1 MSRSCLILT
10 KVSGVSFERL
20 AASLCPSFLQ
30 QPASFLHRFLAEA
43 RRTPQSLPSAI
54 HSPIMASSS
63 NPSAHPSYGRTQQP
77 FLPPSQPSSS
87 SSSSKAAM
95 PASASP
101 FSDPTLLFYF
111 DLSSDKVTAFRREI
125 EVSRR
130 SKEEAGR
137 EGGVMS
143 STLLLLLPVCSQAH
157 PQLIPCF
164 HSRIRLILPPE
175 AALSHRP
182 TSSNEPR
189 TSSSPRTAPTRT
201 SLFGRFL
208 RLNGS

>member
-1 MSRSCLILT
+1 MFRSSGSLPPFALLSFNSQLPFSIDFSQRREGHLRASLLLSTPLSWPPPPTHPLILHT
-10 KVSGVSFERL
+10 VGLNSPS
-20 AASLCPSFLQ
+20 SLL
-30 QPASFLHRFLAEA
+30 LK
-43 RRTPQSLPSAI
+43 
-54 HSPIMASSS
+54 
-63 NPSAHPSYGRTQQP
+63 
-77 FLPPSQPSSS
+77 PSSS

-111 DLSSDKVTAFRREI
+111 DPSSDKVTAFRREI